1 MIEYTVLTDDEEI
14 ATVAASL
21 VDSTDQVTTNS
32 ALIRHGDVHGV
43 ETLTIDLGGTM
54 FVIAQ

>member
-1 MIEYTVLTDDEEI
+1 MTIAYQVLTDEEEI

-21 VDSTDQVTTNS
+21 VDSVEPTLTGG
-32 ALIRHGDVHGV
+32 ALVRHGNVHGV

-54 FVIAQ
+54 FVIA